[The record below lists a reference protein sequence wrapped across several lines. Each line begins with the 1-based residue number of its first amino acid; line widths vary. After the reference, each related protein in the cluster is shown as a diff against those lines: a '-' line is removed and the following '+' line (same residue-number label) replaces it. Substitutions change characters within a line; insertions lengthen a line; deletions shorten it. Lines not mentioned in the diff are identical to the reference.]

1 MIQSS
6 KISNAPQGDDES
18 RGDAARAASSN
29 GMRARSAGPKSP
41 PRLAD
46 TETNLELAPLSTGML
61 LAGRYRILA
70 EIGAGGMGIVYKARD
85 EELGLDIAVKVLRP
99 DLGTDPECLERFRR
113 ELILAREV
121 THENVVRIHDIG
133 ESEGFRFLTMR
144 LIEGR
149 SLLEVIENDGP
160 LPADRALRVFHQ
172 VAEALQQAHD
182 ARVVH
187 RDLKPANILLA
198 HDETAY
204 VTDFGIARS
213 LVAGA
218 WTRSGA
224 IVGTL
229 DYLSPEQ
236 AAGESVDGRSDIYAL
251 GVVLFEM
258 LTGELPFRQA
268 SLAETMAQRLT
279 GRARDIRETG
289 VQVPAHVAALVRRC
303 LERSPARR
311 PASARDAIALLDAGS
326 VSVLDRLPRLTRSS
340 RAALLAGAALIL
352 AVLAAGVGVT
362 YFRST
367 PGPDEIGLHS
377 QAPVGVAVLP
387 LADETGDPSFAWVST
402 GVAEMLTTHLAEVP
416 QLRVLD
422 SARVQRT
429 LRDLKL
435 TDGARDDAVVRRI
448 AELLE
453 VRHVVAGAV
462 RHAGG
467 TWRIDL
473 RLLSFAGP
481 GRDPIEAQTIAAQTS
496 DAGGVFDVVGQVAER
511 LRVELGLD
519 RLPGSPAPPVQSTS
533 LEAAAG
539 YRDGRERLL
548 VGNSVGAADAFER
561 AVAADPHFAEAH
573 EGLSE
578 AYQALGYHDK
588 AVSAAQTAVE
598 TLGSAKTRLAWQLRA
613 RLALLRGEPHEAE
626 EAFAELVRR
635 YPNDTKALVDLSVAQ
650 ASRGAVTEA
659 VATLRKVTE
668 LDSRD
673 ARAWFLL
680 GKNMILAGDAREA
693 LTDPLVRALAL
704 MTQLGNDQGRAD
716 VLNAMG
722 VAHQRLGEYPQA
734 IENYGEA
741 SSIRV
746 EIGDE
751 RGVAVSLKNRASVHL
766 AMGNTE
772 EVEADLRAA
781 REIYET
787 IGHREGLADVWND
800 FGFLHEGRG
809 EYAEARKAYQE
820 ALRIRREL
828 GDEQKLAQS
837 YDNLGYAFFLEG
849 EHDNAVV
856 YWQQALDLHRKIGD
870 KAGIVLT
877 LQNMGFLQTTRGRW
891 SEAMKSFLDTL
902 EQSREIDFKKA
913 LAVSHGNIGLLH
925 QYYGRYTA
933 ALSSYAE
940 ALDILREL
948 GDKRGLAEFTLK
960 ESAALM
966 ELGRRSEAKV
976 KLDAA
981 ASWVRETGN
990 REQTADYQAAL
1001 GEWHLANGDR
1011 ELAEQALNRA
1021 VEEATVSRSPAAVL
1035 RATLARDRARVLS
1048 GEAAAAARELAS
1060 TVREAEALGDVL
1072 LRIRASEVLASAELA
1087 RGRTKEAETWARSA
1101 LELADRSGWEAGLH
1115 RLHALI
1121 GRIREKT
1128 GDTRGADAAYRESAR
1143 HLDRVREGLSETLR
1157 SSFDTLPSVREVE
1170 EWTSKQAAGSQES
1183 RLHDSDRLRIE
1194 K

>member
-1 MIQSS
+1 
-6 KISNAPQGDDES
+6 
-18 RGDAARAASSN
+18 
-29 GMRARSAGPKSP
+29 
-41 PRLAD
+41 
-46 TETNLELAPLSTGML
+46 
-61 LAGRYRILA
+61 
-70 EIGAGGMGIVYKARD
+70 
-85 EELGLDIAVKVLRP
+85 
-99 DLGTDPECLERFRR
+99 
-113 ELILAREV
+113 
-121 THENVVRIHDIG
+121 VVRIHDIG
-133 ESEGFRFLTMR
+133 ESEGLRFLTMR

-149 SLLEVIENDGP
+149 SLQEVMENDGP
-160 LPADRALRVFHQ
+160 LPAERALRVFRQ

-182 ARVVH
+182 AGVVH

-198 HDETAY
+198 DDDTAY

-213 LVAGA
+213 LAEGA
-218 WTRSGA
+218 WTRSGV
-224 IVGTL
+224 ILGTL

-236 AAGESVDGRSDIYAL
+236 ASGEPVDGRSDLYAL

-258 LTGELPFRQA
+258 LTGELPFRDA
-268 SLAETMAQRLT
+268 SPTEAMAQRLS
-279 GRARDIRETG
+279 GRTRDIRETG
-289 VQVPAHVAALVRRC
+289 VRVPAPVVALLHRC

-311 PASARDAIALLDAGS
+311 PQSAREALAHLDAGR
-326 VSVLDRLPRLTRSS
+326 VSVLDRLRRLRRSS
-340 RAALLAGAALIL
+340 RPPVLAGAAALIL
-352 AVLAAGVGVT
+352 AMLAAGAGVT
-362 YFRST
+362 YWRST
-367 PGPDEIGLHS
+367 PRPDEVARND

-387 LADETGDPSFAWVST
+387 LADETGDRSFAWVST
-402 GVAEMLTTHLAEVP
+402 GVAEMLATHLAEVP

-429 LRDLKL
+429 LQDLKL
-435 TDGARDDAVVRRI
+435 LDVPKDDGVVRRI

-453 VRHVVAGAV
+453 VSHLVAGAV
-462 RHAGG
+462 RQAGG

-473 RLLSFAGP
+473 RLLSVAGA
-481 GRDPIEAQTIAAQTS
+481 GGGTIEARAIAAQTS
-496 DAGGVFDVVGQVAER
+496 DAGGVFEVVGQAAEL
-511 LRVELGLD
+511 LRAELGLD
-519 RLPGSPAPPVQSTS
+519 RLPDAPPPPVPSTS
-533 LEAAAG
+533 LEAVAA

-548 VGNSVGAADAFER
+548 VGDSVGAADAFQR
-561 AVAADPHFAEAH
+561 AVAIDPRFAEAY

-588 AVSAAQTAVE
+588 AVSAAQTALE
-598 TLGSAKTRLAWQLRA
+598 TLGSARTRLNWQLRA
-613 RLALLRGEPHEAE
+613 RLALLRGEPDEAE
-626 EAFAELVRR
+626 KSFAELVQQ

-668 LDSRD
+668 LDGRD

-680 GKNMILAGDAREA
+680 GRNMILAGDVRQA

-734 IENYGEA
+734 IAKYGEA

-772 EVEADLRAA
+772 GVEADLRAA
-781 REIYET
+781 REIYER
-787 IGHREGLADVWND
+787 IGYREGLSDVWND

-837 YDNLGYAFFLEG
+837 YDNVGYAFFLEG
-849 EHDNAVV
+849 EHDNALV

-870 KAGIVLT
+870 KAGVVLS
-877 LQNMGFLQTTRGRW
+877 LQNMGFLQTTRGQW
-891 SEAMKSFLDTL
+891 SEAMKTFLDAL
-902 EQSREIDFKKA
+902 EKSREIDFKNA

-925 QYYGRYTA
+925 QYDGRYTA
-933 ALSSYAE
+933 ALSSYSA
-940 ALDILREL
+940 ALEILSEL
-948 GDKRGLAEFTLK
+948 GDKRGLAEFSIK
-960 ESAALM
+960 ESVARI
-966 ELGRRSEAKV
+966 ELGQRAEAKA

-981 ASWVRETGN
+981 STWVRETGN

-1001 GEWHLANGDR
+1001 GAWHLANGDR
-1011 ELAEQALNRA
+1011 ELAERALNLA
-1021 VEEATVSRSPAAVL
+1021 VEEATASRSRAAAL

-1048 GEAAAAARELAS
+1048 GDAAGAAGDLAS
-1060 TVREAEALGDVL
+1060 SLREAEALGDVL
-1072 LRIRASEVLASAELA
+1072 LRIRASEVLAGAELA
-1087 RGRTKEAETWARSA
+1087 HGQTAEAEKWARSA
-1101 LELADRSGWEAGLH
+1101 LELADRSGFRAGLH

-1121 GRIREKT
+1121 GRIREKK
-1128 GDTRGADAAYRESAR
+1128 GDILGAEAAYRESAR
-1143 HLDRVREGLSETLR
+1143 HIDRMREGLSDALR
-1157 SSFDTLPSVREVE
+1157 PSFDGLPSVREVE
-1170 EWTSKQAAGSQES
+1170 AWLAEHAAGSRES
-1183 RLHDSDRLRIE
+1183 RLQDDPHRMER
-1194 K
+1194 